1 MNVKKDGCDFKELE
15 NVLSQYIEKDQVE
28 TFVKKICRSGYRNQE
43 EYFYVEQCIPEVP
56 KGTFSLLV
64 MSKKYYIN
72 MKLTTL
78 WVLCVLLDIEIT
90 KGMAVALGGMTGILK
105 QVVYKISEENAE
117 KCVLLEIIRKNMET
131 LKASKECINNHLE
144 CKYRDACD
152 MCTIKEDDICSIL
165 QSLTNKGIIK
175 KIRNTYKYIL

>member
-1 MNVKKDGCDFKELE
+1 
-15 NVLSQYIEKDQVE
+15 
-28 TFVKKICRSGYRNQE
+28 
-43 EYFYVEQCIPEVP
+43 
-56 KGTFSLLV
+56 
-64 MSKKYYIN
+64 

-144 CKYRDACD
+144 CKYRDTCD

-175 KIRNTYKYIL
+175 KIGNTYKYIL